1 LSHSLII
8 LYRCTR
14 NFESDARKVYIGNLS
29 FGMDHLDLRDM
40 CSEFGAVEVGP
51 RHT

>member
-1 LSHSLII
+1 LLI

-14 NFESDARKVYIGNLS
+14 NFDFNARKVSVSNLPW
-29 FGMDHLDLRDM
+29 GMDHLDLQDL